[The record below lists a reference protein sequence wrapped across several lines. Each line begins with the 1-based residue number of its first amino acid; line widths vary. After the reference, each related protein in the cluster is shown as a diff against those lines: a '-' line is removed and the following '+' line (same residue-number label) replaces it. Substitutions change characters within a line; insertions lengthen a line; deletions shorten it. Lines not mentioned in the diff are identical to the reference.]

1 MSDPTPQAE
10 PKAERSAP
18 PPAADPHDA
27 DNGHAHGDGHGHG
40 DPNQYPYLAHHFDS
54 PQQQFEA
61 GKLGIWLFLLTEVLF
76 FAGLFCAYTVY
87 RAIRPEVFVYA
98 HYFLDTNLGAL
109 NTCVL
114 LLSSLTA
121 AWAVRNAQLRQHKL
135 LVANIIVTIACACT
149 FMVVKYFEYSHKVH
163 DGLLWGPNFA
173 PKHQVWELDGFK
185 KKHPEAAAYAQK
197 LEHAA
202 KAKATSGVPTPAAAA
217 PSAPA
222 PAAHGQ
228 PAPTAQTPVP
238 ERLAKPTVK
247 EVEPL
252 LAAGLIGPKAEKA
265 EGVSRPRNAHV
276 FFSIYFFMTGLHGLH
291 VLIGIGIWVWM
302 LLKARREEFG
312 PDYFGP
318 IDYAALYW
326 HLVDLIWIYLFP
338 LLYLIH

>member
-1 MSDPTPQAE
+1 MSEPTPQAE
-10 PKAERSAP
+10 PKAERPAP
-18 PPAADPHDA
+18 PPAAESRENG
-27 DNGHAHGDGHGHG
+27 NGHAHGDAHGHGHH

-135 LVANIIVTIACACT
+135 LVTNIIVTIACACT

-163 DGLLWGPNFA
+163 DGLLWGPNFD
-173 PKHQVWELDGFK
+173 PKHQVWELDSFK
-185 KKHPEAAAYAQK
+185 KKHPEAAEFAEK
-197 LEHAA
+197 LDKAA
-202 KAKATSGVPTPAAAA
+202 KAKAAAPPIAPAGAAPATPPAAEK
-217 PSAPA
+217 S
-222 PAAHGQ
+222 
-228 PAPTAQTPVP
+228 V
-238 ERLAKPTVK
+238 KPTEEQVG
-247 EVEPL
+247 PL
-252 LAAGLIGPKAEKA
+252 LQAGLIGPKAEKT

-302 LLKARREEFG
+302 LVKAKREQFG

-318 IDYAALYW
+318 VDYAALYW